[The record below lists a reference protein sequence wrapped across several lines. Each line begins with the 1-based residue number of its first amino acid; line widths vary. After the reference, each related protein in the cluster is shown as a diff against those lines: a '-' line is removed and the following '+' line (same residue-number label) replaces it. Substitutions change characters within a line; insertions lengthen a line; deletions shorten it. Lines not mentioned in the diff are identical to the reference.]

1 MRTFC
6 VSLSSLVDLAVF
18 LVYIVVI
25 AEANPIPS
33 IEMPLMDFL
42 DGVMRIVGLVNS
54 GFNMVDDNVAG
65 PWAESGLF
73 FELEFWSMDN
83 HNGWNELNQ

>member
-65 PWAESGLF
+65 PRTESGIL
-73 FELEFWSMDN
+73 FELEFWSKDD
-83 HNGWNELNQ
+83 HNGWVERN